1 MGTFVTVRRT
11 PGTERNLPVPRAG
24 PQAVL
29 RPARPAPH
37 RTSLPAFNGTDYLD
51 MSTGAAPVRQLDA
64 ACVGELRHAAEKI
77 LTEFG
82 TSATSP
88 ELLARV
94 AEFAGALSDPIRH
107 ALRPVDTDDGL
118 FVLRGLEVDDAEI
131 GPTPASWA
139 TAGDGAAVHDI
150 ELLLLATVM
159 GNPIAWEGQQDGRF
173 VHNIVPAPGHETE
186 QTGASST
193 VLLSPHT
200 EDAFHP
206 GRAHLLMLGC
216 LRNHDHIATTAA
228 GVRNVRLD
236 EADIATLTQPVL
248 PILPDDAYT
257 EAQEY
262 ADRAPAPVPTLF
274 RTDDGLTLRFD
285 PAYTPLAEADPDYR
299 ASYGRLEAELARV
312 SGAVSLHPGEVLI
325 VDNDLVVHGR
335 VPFRARYD
343 GTDRWLKRAS
353 VRVPA
358 RGTRPLAEQDEH
370 GYGQAAIEAHAA

>member
-1 MGTFVTVRRT
+1 
-11 PGTERNLPVPRAG
+11 
-24 PQAVL
+24 
-29 RPARPAPH
+29 
-37 RTSLPAFNGTDYLD
+37 

-64 ACVGELRHAAEKI
+64 TSVGELRQAAEKI

-88 ELLARV
+88 ELLAHV
-94 AEFAGALSDPIRH
+94 AEFADSLSEPIRH

-118 FVLRGLEVDDAEI
+118 FVLRGLPVDDTAI

-139 TAGDGAAVHDI
+139 TAGDSGAAHDI
-150 ELLLLATVM
+150 AMLLLATLM
-159 GNPIAWEGQQDGRF
+159 GNPLAWEGQQDGRF

-186 QTGASST
+186 QTGASSS

-228 GVRNVRLD
+228 SIRHVQLS
-236 EADIATLTQPVL
+236 EAETALLTRPKL
-248 PILPDDAYT
+248 SILPDDAYT
-257 EAQEY
+257 QAQGFVGGE
-262 ADRAPAPVPTLF
+262 PAPVPTLF
-274 RTDDGLTLRFD
+274 HARDGLTLRFD
-285 PAYTPLAEADPDYR
+285 PAYTPLDDATPAHR
-299 ASYGRLEAELARV
+299 AAYQRLEAELARV
-312 SGAVSLHPGEVLI
+312 SVAVSLRPGEVLV

-353 VRVPA
+353 VRVPG
-358 RGTRPLAEQDEH
+358 RRTRPLAEADEH